1 MRPATALPLALSLA
15 LAVFLCAPGHADAQS
30 ARYVGSAIG
39 ALILEGPLAANGP
52 VIGAQVGAGGE
63 ADDEDKICDVSEAL
77 CFDESAEGLGIP
89 DLVAVSAVRTVGGAF
104 SATDEPRPGFPRVES
119 AATGIFLGI
128 PGVLEIGI
136 SEARA
141 IADAETGAL
150 SGNVTGLVVRLADAI
165 EIPVP
170 AGDVLELPGI
180 GTLLAGNETIIERD
194 GLKIIQVDGA
204 TLESET
210 LGNIVLGRVTA
221 GLELATTS
229 GGSFGGSDGGCAAAP
244 GRSSADGW
252 LVLGALILLV
262 GRGLRRRRID

>member
-1 MRPATALPLALSLA
+1 MRPATALSLALSLA
-15 LAVFLCAPGHADAQS
+15 LAVSLGTPEEASAQS

-52 VIGAQVGAGGE
+52 VVSAGVGAGGS
-63 ADDEDKICDVSEAL
+63 ADDDDAICDVSEEL

-89 DLVAVSAVRTVGGAF
+89 DLVAVASVNTTGGAF
-104 SATDEPRPGFPRVES
+104 SATNQPRPGFPRVES
-119 AATGIFLGI
+119 TASGIFLGV

-141 IADAETGAL
+141 VADAETGAL
-150 SGNVTGLVVRLADAI
+150 SGDVTGLVVRLGDAV

-180 GTLLAGNETIIERD
+180 GTLLAGNETIIEKD
-194 GLKIIQVDGA
+194 GLKMIQVDGA
-204 TLESET
+204 TLESEM

-229 GGSFGGSDGGCAAAP
+229 GGSFAGSDGCAVAP
-244 GRSSADGW
+244 GGTSADGW
-252 LVLGALILLV
+252 LVLGTLILLV
-262 GRGLRRRRID
+262 GRGLQRRRID